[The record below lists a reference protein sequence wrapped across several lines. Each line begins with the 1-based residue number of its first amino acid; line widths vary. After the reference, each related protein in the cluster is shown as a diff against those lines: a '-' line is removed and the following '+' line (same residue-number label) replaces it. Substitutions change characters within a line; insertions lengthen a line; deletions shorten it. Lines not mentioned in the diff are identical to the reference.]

1 MLHYAPG
8 NVRDLIFGGNVM
20 KEYLENAISN
30 ALKALDLSDI
40 EGYKVEVPPEGFGDY
55 STNVAFFVSKRM
67 RMSPLKAAEVIGEE
81 LLSDSR
87 VEGISVDGPGFINI
101 ILSQGA
107 FSEALSQTLN
117 DRYYWRIR
125 RPAEKKSIQIEF
137 ASVNPTGPFTV
148 GHGRQA
154 VIGDILAEVLRSRD
168 LHVEKEMYL
177 NDAGRQ
183 IELLGES
190 IWIRYQQL
198 LGKKVELEDTHYQ
211 GGYLVEMAEE
221 LIKEVGETFLDRS
234 EIDRRRFFR
243 DYVLEKMVQSM
254 KASMDKMRVSFD
266 NFFSERSLV
275 ESGAVDKV
283 LETLREKGLVTER
296 DGAIWFKVSV
306 FEDETD
312 KVLVRSDGTF
322 TYFMTDIAY
331 HLNKFERG
339 FDYVIDIWGADH
351 LGHIPRMRAAIK
363 AMDIP
368 ESFFNVMVHQYVNLK
383 KGNETVKM
391 STRRGE
397 FYTLDELTEIVGV
410 DATRYFFAMFDPDT
424 HMLFDID
431 LARTRSAENPVF
443 YVQYAHARI
452 CSIFRNASEKGIC
465 QSMAK
470 DADYSLLRSDEERKL
485 IREISSFPEVLERVA
500 GDYKV
505 NRITN
510 YLEELASCFH
520 VFYNKHKVID
530 PNHVKMSAA
539 RIGLCMAVKNL
550 LADGLALLGV
560 SAPESM

>member
-1 MLHYAPG
+1 
-8 NVRDLIFGGNVM
+8 M
-20 KEYLENAISN
+20 KKYLETAISN
-30 ALKALDLSDI
+30 ALKTLDLLDI
-40 EGYKVEVPPEGFGDY
+40 KGYKVEVPPEGFGDY

-67 RMSPLKAAEVIGEE
+67 RMSPLKAAEVIGEK
-81 LLSDSR
+81 LLSDPR
-87 VEGISVDGPGFINI
+87 VERISVDGPGFINI
-101 ILSQGA
+101 ILSQEA
-107 FSEALSQTLN
+107 FSEALFQTLN
-117 DRYYWRIR
+117 NRYYWRIK
-125 RPAEKKSIQIEF
+125 RPAAQKNIQIEF

-154 VIGDILAEVLRSRD
+154 VIGDILAEVMRARG

-183 IELLGES
+183 IQLLGES
-190 IWIRYQQL
+190 VWIRYQQL

-221 LIKEVGETFLDRS
+221 LIKEVGETYLDRS
-234 EIDRRRFFR
+234 EKETRRFFR
-243 DYVLEKMVQSM
+243 DYVLDRMVQTM
-254 KASMDKMRVSFD
+254 KASMDKLGVSFD
-266 NFFSERSLV
+266 SFFSERTLV
-275 ESGAVDKV
+275 ESGAVDRV
-283 LETLREKGLVTER
+283 LKTLRDKGLVTDR
-296 DGAIWFKVSV
+296 DGAVWFKVSA
-306 FEDETD
+306 FEDESD

-351 LGHIPRMRAAIK
+351 LGHIPRMRAAMK
-363 AMDIP
+363 ALGIP

-383 KGNETVKM
+383 KGNEIVKM

-397 FYTLDELTEIVGV
+397 FYTLDELMEIVGV

-431 LARTRSAENPVF
+431 LARTKSAENPVF

-452 CSIFRNASEKGIC
+452 CSIFRNAVEKGIC
-465 QSMAK
+465 HSTAE
-470 DADYSLLRSDEERKL
+470 DVDYSLLQSDEERKL
-485 IREISSFPEVLERVA
+485 IREITSFPEVLERVA

-505 NRITN
+505 SRITN
-510 YLEELASCFH
+510 FLEELASCFH
-520 VFYNKHKVID
+520 IFYNKHKVID
-530 PNHVKMSAA
+530 RNHMKMSEA
-539 RIGLCMAVKNL
+539 RVGLCMVIKNL